1 MDLQNIIPKLEAEES
16 TFDPSTLAFE
26 SQFVIDD
33 KLETDELCEL
43 MRMALTRETMVN
55 TQLLANINILV
66 SGYNTLDDSL
76 FQSPLI
82 LFSDIEQLLDV
93 KLTLDKEIKDFQT
106 KTIYWYLS
114 CLYSAHKVEYTYLD
128 QTVKMPNL
136 WRKFLMATNLLT
148 ISQIM
153 SKAEPINTSCL
164 VLVENAYPVIMELSA
179 NMSLASRILSAL
191 NIK

>member
-26 SQFVIDD
+26 SQFVIES

-43 MRMALTRETMVN
+43 MRMALTRESLVN

-93 KLTLDKEIKDFQT
+93 KLTLGKEIKDFQT
-106 KTIYWYLS
+106 KTVYWYLS

-153 SKAEPINTSCL
+153 SKAEPINTSSL

>member
-26 SQFVIDD
+26 SQFVIDY

-106 KTIYWYLS
+106 KTVYWYLS

-153 SKAEPINTSCL
+153 SKAEPINTSSL

>member
-106 KTIYWYLS
+106 KTVYWYLS

-153 SKAEPINTSCL
+153 SKAEPINTSSL

>member
-26 SQFVIDD
+26 SQFVIES

-43 MRMALTRETMVN
+43 MRMALTRESMVN

>member
-26 SQFVIDD
+26 SQFVIDY

-66 SGYNTLDDSL
+66 SGYNMLDDSL

-106 KTIYWYLS
+106 KTVYWYLS

-153 SKAEPINTSCL
+153 SKAEPINTSSL

>member
-43 MRMALTRETMVN
+43 MRMALTRESLVN

-106 KTIYWYLS
+106 KTVYWYLS

-153 SKAEPINTSCL
+153 SKAEPINTSSL

>member
-43 MRMALTRETMVN
+43 MRMALTRESLVN
-55 TQLLANINILV
+55 TQLLANILILA

-106 KTIYWYLS
+106 KTVYWYLS

-153 SKAEPINTSCL
+153 SKAEPINTSSL

>member
-26 SQFVIDD
+26 SQFVIES

-106 KTIYWYLS
+106 KTVYWYLS

-153 SKAEPINTSCL
+153 SKAEPINTSSL